1 MPWPEQQQL
10 ARKAASVAELLG
22 RELDGVN
29 PSPRSL
35 GYRAR
40 ISMKT
45 NAEGILGYFQPRSHR
60 WVGIPVCAIARAE
73 INAVL
78 QRLPALPGLPVV
90 ELRSDGS
97 RVVLAAST
105 KMRGK
110 GRPRGAAMRAMQEM
124 LRGLDLQG
132 LGLSG
137 VSLDGKRL
145 SGECRLQL
153 QVCGISHRLGPASF
167 FQVNL
172 EVNEMLVEKV
182 VARVEAAAP
191 SLVLDLYAGAGNLS
205 LPLAARGLSTVL
217 VEQSASAVA
226 DARAT
231 ISRHDLDATVRRGD
245 AGALRAG
252 EQFFDVAL
260 LDPPRAGA
268 PGLIPELLLTRPRLL
283 VYVSCNPATLA
294 RDIEPARQAGY
305 QISRL
310 EVFDMFPQTDHIETL
325 CVLER
330 G

>member
-1 MPWPEQQQL
+1 MPWPEAQQV
-10 ARKAASVAELLG
+10 ARKAASVAALLE
-22 RELDGVN
+22 RAVDEVN
-29 PSPRSL
+29 ASPRSL
-35 GYRAR
+35 AYRAR

-45 NAEGILGYFQPRSHR
+45 NAEGVLGYFQPRSHR
-60 WVGIPVCAIARAE
+60 WVGIPVCAIARPE

-78 QRLPALPGLPVV
+78 ERLPALPGLPVV

-97 RVVLAAST
+97 QVVMAAST
-105 KMRGK
+105 RMRGK
-110 GRPRGAAMRAMQEM
+110 GRARAAAKRDLQER
-124 LRGLDLQG
+124 LRGLDLQQ

-137 VSLDGKRL
+137 VCLDGKRL

-153 QVCGISHRLGPASF
+153 EVCGISHRLGPTSF

-191 SLVLDLYAGAGNLS
+191 TTVLDLYAGAGNLS
-205 LPLAARGLSTVL
+205 LPLAARGLRTVL
-217 VEQSASAVA
+217 IEQSASSVA
-226 DARAT
+226 DAQAT
-231 ISRHDLDATVRRGD
+231 IERHGLDATVRRGD
-245 AGALRAG
+245 AGSLRAG
-252 EQFFDVAL
+252 EEFFDVAL

-283 VYVSCNPATLA
+283 IYVSCNPATLA
-294 RDIEPARQAGY
+294 RDIGPAREAGY